1 MTRFRITVLAASLL
15 GLSSCLQ
22 DLEGGPGR
30 IQVHS
35 VFPDTLTAL
44 TLGSWRFPFDPR
56 LAPGQSSETF
66 ELPLSGH
73 LEVGLWGSREGRDT
87 LLARRWIDVP
97 VGGFTRVE

>member
-1 MTRFRITVLAASLL
+1 MTRFRIAFLVAVCL
-15 GLSSCLQ
+15 GFSSCLQ

-30 IQVHS
+30 VQVHS
-35 VFPDTLTAL
+35 VLPDTLTAL
-44 TLGSWRFPFDPR
+44 SLGSWRFSFDPR

-87 LLARRWIDVP
+87 LLVKRWIDVP